1 MLELISADLGRFRW
15 VQALSA
21 ALLVL
26 AALVFAVVL
35 HTLQSDT
42 GLTDRRAVGLALIQ
56 GLAVAL
62 APRLPL
68 PAWAASVIA
77 VVVASLWVDAGLWV
91 DAMINSHL
99 LVLAVLA
106 LSVPARQAAAYWT
119 GTVAAGAL
127 LAALLRPPRGL
138 SELLEVSV
146 LAALILVAGAALRA
160 LAAAR
165 RGLRDEREAVRRQAE
180 RTALLEER
188 TRIARELHD
197 VVAHHMSVIAIQAEA
212 AQFRESAAAPQ
223 TFAAIRDSA
232 VTALGEMRRILE
244 LLRSGDTGAAPQPT
258 VTDLPRLVDSVR
270 GTGTRVELDTDG
282 DLTAVPAGVGLSA
295 YRIVQEALSN
305 AVRHAP
311 GASVRVRVH
320 CETDRMR
327 IDVDNPLPAGSVG
340 GRAGQGLTGMRE
352 RVAAYGGTLMAAP
365 ADGRFRVRAELPIRE
380 ES

>member
-327 IDVDNPLPAGSVG
+327 IDVDNPLPAGAVG